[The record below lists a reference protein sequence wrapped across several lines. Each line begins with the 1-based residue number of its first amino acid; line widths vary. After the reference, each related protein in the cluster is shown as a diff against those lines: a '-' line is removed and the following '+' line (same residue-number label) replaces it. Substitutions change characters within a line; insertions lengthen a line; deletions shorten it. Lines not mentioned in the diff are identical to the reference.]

1 MRRQAF
7 HLQFLVVVVLLPS
20 LFLLRAAAFVPFPS
34 PRPTPRINP
43 SEGPRRFSWSAKLSK
58 TSDTIMSTMSSTT
71 GPEAAQHQPHVMA
84 TFHPNGVLELQL
96 NRPKALNALSLSM
109 LHEMKIYVEGALV
122 GKSDGGEGAVKALIL
137 TASEDSRAFSA
148 GGDIKEVLAGRLSQD
163 EAIKK
168 GGQKN
173 FFWAC
178 PCIHQLPF

>member
-1 MRRQAF
+1 
-7 HLQFLVVVVLLPS
+7 
-20 LFLLRAAAFVPFPS
+20 
-34 PRPTPRINP
+34 
-43 SEGPRRFSWSAKLSK
+43 
-58 TSDTIMSTMSSTT
+58 MSSTT
-71 GPEAAQHQPHVMA
+71 CPEAAQHQPHVMV
-84 TFHPNGVLELQL
+84 TLHPNGVLELQL

-122 GKSDGGEGAVKALIL
+122 GKSCGGEGAVKALIL

-173 FFWAC
+173 VFWAC
-178 PCIHQLPF
+178 PCIHQFHVSCTLTFLNCIWMYVKG